1 MSTIL
6 IKNARMR
13 GHQELTDLYI
23 KDGVFA
29 GIGPGLSYPADEV
42 IDVAGKLVSA
52 PFCDAH
58 LHLDAVLSVGK
69 PRYNMSGTL
78 IEGINIWGE
87 RMQGLTKETIKKNA
101 RDVIKWEV
109 ANGSMFLRTHADAT
123 EPTGTVVEALLEV
136 REEMKDLVDL
146 QIVAFP
152 QECIFTEKG
161 HTDLMENAMKLGC
174 DAVGGLPYMEYSPED
189 GLRDVKFV
197 FDLAEKYGALI
208 DIHCDENTDDQSRFV
223 EAMARETIV
232 RGMQGRVTASHTT
245 AMHNYNNDFA
255 FKLIG
260 FLKKAQMNMVTNPFA
275 NSCLQNRTDGY
286 PRHRGHTRVDELLAN
301 GINVCIGSDD
311 IMDPWYPMGKGSPLA
326 GAALLMNYAQLS
338 GYPQVAQLIDMITCN
353 SARTM
358 CLTGYGLAVGNPANM
373 IVLDAESEFDAIRLQ
388 SECLYVI
395 RHGRIV
401 CRTVPARR
409 TLEFEGKQ
417 ENIDFR
423 LTAENL

>member
-1 MSTIL
+1 
-6 IKNARMR
+6 
-13 GHQELTDLYI
+13 
-23 KDGVFA
+23 
-29 GIGPGLSYPADEV
+29 
-42 IDVAGKLVSA
+42 
-52 PFCDAH
+52 
-58 LHLDAVLSVGK
+58 
-69 PRYNMSGTL
+69 MSGTL

-208 DIHCDENTDDQSRFV
+208 DIHCDENTDDQSRF
-223 EAMARETIV
+223 AMARETIV

-395 RHGRIV
+395 RHGCVV

>member
-6 IKNARMR
+6 IKNAKMR
-13 GHQELTDLYI
+13 DYQELTDLYI
-23 KDGVFA
+23 KDGIFA
-29 GIGPGLSYPADEV
+29 EIGPGLSYPADEV

-208 DIHCDENTDDQSRFV
+208 DIHCDETDDDQSRFIEV
-223 EAMARETIV
+223 LAAEALRSGIAEKA
-232 RGMQGRVTASHTT
+232 TASHTC
-245 AMHNYNNDFA
+245 AMHSYNNA
-255 FKLIG
+255 YTYKLFKLLGLSKVNFISCPTENIHLQG
-260 FLKKAQMNMVTNPFA
+260 RFD
-275 NSCLQNRTDGY
+275 NSPNR
-286 PRHRGHTRVDELLAN
+286 RGLTRVKELNEA
-301 GINVCIGSDD
+301 GINVCFAQDS
-311 IMDPWYPMGKGSPLA
+311 MSDPWYPVGNGN
-326 GAALLMNYAQLS
+326 LMNILDAGIHIAQMMSIEEISNALD
-338 GYPQVAQLIDMITCN
+338 LITVN
-353 SARTM
+353 GART
-358 CLTGYGLAVGNPANM
+358 LNILDQYGIEAGKPANF
-373 IVLDAESEFDAIRLQ
+373 INAK
-388 SECLYVI
+388 
-395 RHGRIV
+395 G
-401 CRTVPARR
+401 
-409 TLEFEGKQ
+409 EFEAVCNRVSVACSVRDGEFLFERAPEVITTTNGLLK
-417 ENIDFR
+417 
-423 LTAENL
+423 

>member
-29 GIGPGLSYPADEV
+29 EIGGGLSYPADEI

-161 HTDLMENAMKLGC
+161 HADLMENAMKLGC

-232 RGMQGRVTASHTT
+232 RG
-245 AMHNYNNDFA
+245 
-255 FKLIG
+255 
-260 FLKKAQMNMVTNPFA
+260 
-275 NSCLQNRTDGY
+275 
-286 PRHRGHTRVDELLAN
+286 
-301 GINVCIGSDD
+301 INVCIGSDD

-358 CLTGYGLAVGNPANM
+358 CLTGYGLTVGNPANM

-395 RHGRIV
+395 RHGCVV

>member
-1 MSTIL
+1 MSSIL
-6 IKNARMR
+6 IKNARLR
-13 GHQELTDLYI
+13 GHEELCDLYI

-29 GIGPGLSYPADEV
+29 EIAPGLSYPADET

-136 REEMKDLVDL
+136 HEEMKDLVDL

-152 QECIFTEKG
+152 QECIFTAPG
-161 HTDLMENAMKLGC
+161 HTDLMENALKLGC
-174 DAVGGLPYMEYSPED
+174 DVVGGLPYMEYSPED
-189 GLRDVKFV
+189 GLRDVKYV

-208 DIHCDENTDDQSRFV
+208 DIHCDENTDDQSRYV

-255 FKLIG
+255 FKLMG

-301 GINVCIGSDD
+301 GIIVCIGSDD

-358 CLTGYGLAVGNPANM
+358 CLTGYGLEVGNPANL

-395 RHGRIV
+395 RRGRVV

-409 TLEFEGKQ
+409 TLEFEGRQ

>member
-1 MSTIL
+1 MSSIL
-6 IKNARMR
+6 IKNAKMR
-13 GHQELTDLYI
+13 GRDTLCDLYI
-23 KDGVFA
+23 KDGKFA
-29 GIGPGLSYPADEV
+29 EIGPGLKAPADEV

-58 LHLDAVLSVGK
+58 LHLDATLSVGK

-87 RMQGLTKETIKKNA
+87 RMQGLTKETVKRNA
-101 RDVIKWEV
+101 IDVIKWEV
-109 ANGSMFLRTHADAT
+109 ANGSMFLRSHVDAT
-123 EPTGTVVEALLEV
+123 DTSGIVVDALLEV

-146 QIVAFP
+146 QLVAFP
-152 QECIFTEKG
+152 QECIFTFPEAPALMEAAMEKG
-161 HTDLMENAMKLGC
+161 C
-174 DAVGGLPYMEYSPED
+174 DVVGGLPYMEYSPED

-197 FDLAEKYGALI
+197 FDLAEKHNALI

-223 EAMARETIV
+223 EAMARETLV

-255 FKLIG
+255 FKLMG

-338 GYPQVAQLIDMITCN
+338 GYPQVAQLMDMITCN

-358 CLTGYGLAVGNPANM
+358 CLDGYGLTVGNPANM

-395 RHGRIV
+395 RRGRIV
-401 CRTVPARR
+401 CRTKPAER
-409 TLEFEGKQ
+409 TLTFGGRDET
-417 ENIDFR
+417 IDFR
-423 LTAENL
+423 LTDENL